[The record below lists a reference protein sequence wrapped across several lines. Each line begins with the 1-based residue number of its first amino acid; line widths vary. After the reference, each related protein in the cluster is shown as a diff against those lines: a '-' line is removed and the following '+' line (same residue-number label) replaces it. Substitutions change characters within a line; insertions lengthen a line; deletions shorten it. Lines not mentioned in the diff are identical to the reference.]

1 MSHWVPAVVKPWVSR
16 TDGLPG
22 PRASGS
28 AALVQRYLREKVV
41 AKPPAHILD
50 IFLSPYYGWVIE
62 RLNEAIKPDA
72 GAGEEPEVPVLE
84 ANRGPGST
92 SEVDF
97 WTSKD
102 VREVVKS
109 HLNYVVADTKVWEQ
123 AAAYVIDTHPGVAA
137 FVKNAGLG
145 FSIPSLPAQ
154 RPAPRVRP
162 GFHHPAGR
170 HACPIPGAGDEGVR
184 RACRHQGAGRGALGA
199 SGQLGRIVWN
209 LALRHGKKS

>member
-1 MSHWVPAVVKPWVSR
+1 MLFPQV
-16 TDGLPG
+16 
-22 PRASGS
+22 

-41 AKPPAHILD
+41 ARPPAHILD

-145 FSIPSLPAQ
+145 FSIPYLHNGQ
-154 RPAPRVRP
+154 PREYVPDFIVRLGGTP
-162 GFHHPAGR
+162 VHWGTR
-170 HACPIPGAGDEGVR
+170 CTWPIPGAGDEGVR
-184 RACRHQGAGRGALGA
+184 RACRHQGAGRRALGA

-209 LALRHGKKS
+209 LALRYGKKS